1 MKQQNLCVS
10 LLRKTKREYYSN
22 LDGKNIC
29 DNKTLWKVVKL
40 MLSMKNKYNEK
51 ITLIENDEII
61 NTQKETAKR
70 LNAFFSNIVQKLDT
84 QHNHVDE
91 PICGNKNDPLLKTI
105 VRYRY
110 HPSIVAI
117 KKICNSK
124 SLFLFF

>member
-1 MKQQNLCVS
+1 MKQQNLCVC

-84 QHNHVDE
+84 QHNHADE
-91 PICGNKNDPLLKTI
+91 PICGNKMTL
-105 VRYRY
+105 
-110 HPSIVAI
+110 S
-117 KKICNSK
+117 
-124 SLFLFF
+124 